1 MNLAL
6 TEMRRS
12 KLRFGLLAGAVSL
25 LVFLVLLLTTLSNAL
40 VNSITGALKG
50 LDATVLVYSDTAR
63 DNLQAS
69 RLQPEVVAQVAAV
82 DGSVRGRPDLGA
94 DHLRGAQGR
103 H

>member
-6 TEMRRS
+6 VEMRRS

-50 LDATVLVYSDTAR
+50 VDAAVLVYSDTAR

-69 RLQPEVVAQVAAV
+69 RLQPDVVDQVGQV
-82 DGSVRGRPDLGA
+82 DWR
-94 DHLRGAQGR
+94 
-103 H
+103 